1 MLLTFF
7 VYAWFSRH
15 IRLLFLSILFI
26 AIVVFNR
33 FVLHEFSWQLGSNAA
48 SETREYLFSVASLLY
63 AGELY
68 CHRKKDCPAGR
79 VSKALARS
87 VAACLVVL
95 VVWSIAEI
103 SASLAGRMS
112 LVQAA
117 NRVVEGSRAGALE
130 PTRRS
135 RFDVYYREDMLV
147 YNKTD
152 CARSDTDAPF
162 FLHIVPADPDDL
174 PDRRK
179 QYGFDNLD
187 FRWRTANIGRPKG
200 QCTAAVRLP
209 DYPAARIRT
218 GQWVPAA
225 NRQLWKVEFDA
236 RAPDGTR

>member
-1 MLLTFF
+1 
-7 VYAWFSRH
+7 
-15 IRLLFLSILFI
+15 
-26 AIVVFNR
+26 
-33 FVLHEFSWQLGSNAA
+33 
-48 SETREYLFSVASLLY
+48 
-63 AGELY
+63 
-68 CHRKKDCPAGR
+68 
-79 VSKALARS
+79 
-87 VAACLVVL
+87 
-95 VVWSIAEI
+95 
-103 SASLAGRMS
+103 MS

-117 NRVVEGSRAGALE
+117 NRVIEGSRAGALE

-187 FRWRTANIGRPKG
+187 FRWRTAHIGRPKG

-218 GQWVPAA
+218 GQWVRAG